1 MLIEHPQA
9 WGHDGLPGILFQC
22 LTIPSVKNTLSLSF
36 PSPPSFFFFSL
47 FSCSIFLFF
56 IFYFFFF
63 PLFFFS
69 FLFLFFLFVFTLFPL
84 CFSSFSP
91 PALFVCQA
99 VAAGA
104 GDAEGP
110 AGRCGAPSRERA
122 AVPLRPASWQE
133 VGARINNNEQC
144 FPAANWGFTHL

>member
-69 FLFLFFLFVFTLFPL
+69 FLFLFFLFVFPLFLPPPCL
-84 CFSSFSP
+84 FARQWL
-91 PALFVCQA
+91 PALEMRRVRRG
-99 VAAGA
+99 AAA
-104 GDAEGP
+104 RRAER
-110 AGRCGAPSRERA
+110 GRQCRSEAAAAP
-122 AVPLRPASWQE
+122 PGKL
-133 VGARINNNEQC
+133 AR
-144 FPAANWGFTHL
+144 GGGKDK